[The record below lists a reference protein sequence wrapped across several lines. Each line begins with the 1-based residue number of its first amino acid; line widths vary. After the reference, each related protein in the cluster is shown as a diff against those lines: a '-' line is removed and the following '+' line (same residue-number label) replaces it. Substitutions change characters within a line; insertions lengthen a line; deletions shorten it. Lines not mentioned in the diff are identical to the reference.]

1 MANPRENQW
10 MEHVGIKVNANG
22 LPDTAIDKLIE
33 IVVDTSLH
41 LPSMFVLRF
50 HDDGYALMDSD
61 TFKLGA
67 AVTITLSGGNGKLLP
82 VIVGEI
88 TALEPEYLEDRTAVL
103 TVRGYDRSHRLN
115 RGTKTRV
122 FVNTTDQEIVEKIAR
137 EADLSVQSDATPGDY
152 DHIFQDNQSD
162 LAFLQGRAQRIGFEV
177 YVDDR
182 VLHFR
187 KPGKERGE
195 IMKVAWGSELR
206 SFFPR
211 LTLSRQVDKV
221 IVKGWD
227 PAIKKEIIGEATRSI
242 LAPKI
247 AAWQNGGGPV
257 AAEAL
262 SPGANQMVVR
272 RPVAKQDDADAV
284 AQAILDEINAGFVE
298 AEGVAYGNPELVAGK
313 KLDITNLGK
322 RFSGTYVVTSA
333 VHVYRQDGYEVHFR
347 VEGARTRLMSDL
359 ITQAK
364 PSSDSSPWGGVVPA
378 VVTNNNDPDG
388 MSRVKLK
395 YPWMDNELESDW
407 ARVAGVGAGAD
418 RGMYWLPE
426 INDEVLVAFE
436 HGDFGRP
443 YVVGNLWNGKDAPPE
458 SIGTAVKNG
467 KVETRTIRSRT
478 GHIIRMVDESSG
490 QKLEI
495 IDASGKCKLI
505 LDSKSSKITVE
516 CSGDVV
522 IDSKGKVDIKAAAE
536 MSLQSQGNLT
546 VQASGNLT
554 LRGAMVNIN

>member
-1 MANPRENQW
+1 MANPRDNQW
-10 MEHVGIKVNANG
+10 MEHLGVKVGANN
-22 LPDTAIDKLIE
+22 LPDTTIDKLIE

-50 HDDGYALMDSD
+50 HDDGYPLMDSD
-61 TFKLGA
+61 IFKLGA
-67 AVTITLSGGNGKLLP
+67 TVTINLSGASGRLSK
-82 VIVGEI
+82 VMVGEI
-88 TALEPEYLEDRTAVL
+88 TALEPEYLEDRTAIL

-122 FVNTTDQEIVEKIAR
+122 FVNTTDQEIVQQIAQ
-137 EADLSVQSDATPGDY
+137 EADLSVEADATPGDY
-152 DHIFQDNQSD
+152 DHVFQHNQSD
-162 LAFLQGRAQRIGFEV
+162 LAFLQARAQRIGFEV

-182 VLHFR
+182 VLYFR

-195 IMKVAWGSELR
+195 TMRMAWGTELR

-227 PAIKKEIIGEATRSI
+227 PSQKHEVIGEATRSI

-262 SPGANQMVVR
+262 ASPANQMVVR
-272 RPVAKQDDADAV
+272 RPVSKQDDADAL

-333 VHVYRQDGYEVHFR
+333 VHVYTQNGYDVHFR
-347 VEGARTRLMSDL
+347 VEGGRTKLMSDL
-359 ITQAK
+359 ITEAA
-364 PSSDSSPWGGVVPA
+364 PSGESSAWGGVVPA
-378 VVTNNNDPDG
+378 VVTNNNDPEG

-395 YPWMDNELESDW
+395 YPWMDNDLESDW

-426 INDEVLVAFE
+426 VNDEVLVAFE

-443 YVVGNLWNGKDAPPE
+443 YVVGNLWNGQDAPPE
-458 SIGTAVKNG
+458 DIGTVVKNG
-467 KVETRTIRSRT
+467 SVETRTIRSRT
-478 GHIIRMVDESSG
+478 GHIIRMVDESGS

-505 LDSKSSKITVE
+505 LDSKSSKTTVE

-536 MSLQSQGNLT
+536 MNLQSQGNLT
-546 VQASGNLT
+546 VKATGNLT